1 MIAGADGASQCAV
14 RSIAVREKGAGSE
27 ERHDDDCAPQAV
39 SGQAAKIPAEVAVFG
54 IEATESFRVRSFG
67 ASRNDKVT
75 A

>member
-1 MIAGADGASQCAV
+1 VHTQADGDNAAARSMQGLMIAGN
-14 RSIAVREKGAGSE
+14 E

-39 SGQAAKIPAEVAVFG
+39 SGQAAKVPAEVAVFG